1 MHYGVSISYV
11 ERLPFL
17 SQVKD
22 IEKERLITNN
32 FDSLPS
38 NVTVPP
44 LEVKEVC
51 E

>member
-1 MHYGVSISYV
+1 M

-38 NVTVPP
+38 KVTVPP
-44 LEVKEVC
+44 LEVKENIVLGT
-51 E
+51 ETFPH